1 MNSQSIDYKELLFA
15 FQQGA
20 IQLINGKQEL
30 NQINVF
36 PVSDGDTGSNLA
48 SLMQTIL
55 EETKDEAFSVEDVL
69 EKIADASLIGARGNS
84 GIIFAQYF
92 NGIYNNLLLQEE
104 KIQSQVL

>member
-1 MNSQSIDYKELLFA
+1 MSSQSIDYQKLLFA

-20 IQLINGKQEL
+20 LQLINEKQEL

-55 EETKDEAFSVEDVL
+55 EKTKDESSSVIEVL
-69 EKIADASLIGARGNS
+69 
-84 GIIFAQYF
+84 
-92 NGIYNNLLLQEE
+92 
-104 KIQSQVL
+104 